1 MITIYLNNQEV
12 QVRSD
17 STLIDVIDTQRL
29 KTDGFVFSVNNC
41 VIAKSN
47 WQVTKLNEGD
57 QISLF
62 QVIAGG

>member
-1 MITIYLNNQEV
+1 MITIHLNDRDIRLN
-12 QVRSD
+12 SN
-17 STLIDVIDTQRL
+17 SNLIDLIEAQRL